1 MTNEISVIDKINAV
15 EVFKDGGARKILDA
29 IRNEVSGEVPDVT
42 TKKGRD
48 RIASLAYKVAK
59 SKTALDSAGKS
70 LADQLNAQL
79 KPINSERKIIRDE
92 LDKLKDE
99 VRKPLTDYE
108 NAETER
114 VSSIKTRIQW
124 FADIC
129 IIDGDD
135 IGISSSRLSERLASV
150 SLVDIDDSFQE
161 FKSDA
166 VLAKNSATEF
176 LTLTIARTEKLEAEK
191 AELERLRKESE
202 EREKTE
208 REKQIAE
215 EAAAKAASEAQ
226 EAAAKEKERHEQL
239 IKEAAEREEK
249 MKQDAIQAKVDS
261 DAAIE
266 RARLQEVARQV
277 AEKEQ
282 AERERAAREAD
293 IENQRAVNNSAVS
306 SLISVSGITEDQAK
320 QIVSAIAKGLVNRVS
335 ISY

>member
-29 IRNEVSGEVPDVT
+29 IRDEVAGEVPDIT

-202 EREKTE
+202 EREKAE

>member
-129 IIDGDD
+129 IIDGD
-135 IGISSSRLSERLASV
+135 GISSSKLSERLASV

-176 LTLTIARTEKLEAEK
+176 LTLTIARTEELEAEK

-202 EREKTE
+202 EREKAE

-226 EAAAKEKERHEQL
+226 EAAAKEKARHEQL

-266 RARLQEVARQV
+266 RARLQEIARQV

-320 QIVSAIAKGLVNRVS
+320 QIVSAIAKGFVNRVS

>member
-202 EREKTE
+202 EREKQNVKS
-208 REKQIAE
+208 R
-215 EAAAKAASEAQ
+215 
-226 EAAAKEKERHEQL
+226 
-239 IKEAAEREEK
+239 
-249 MKQDAIQAKVDS
+249 
-261 DAAIE
+261 
-266 RARLQEVARQV
+266 
-277 AEKEQ
+277 
-282 AERERAAREAD
+282 
-293 IENQRAVNNSAVS
+293 
-306 SLISVSGITEDQAK
+306 
-320 QIVSAIAKGLVNRVS
+320 
-335 ISY
+335 

>member
-282 AERERAAREAD
+282 A
-293 IENQRAVNNSAVS
+293 AVPAIIWASVPSGTAVS
-306 SLISVSGITEDQAK
+306 IRLLIAEFS
-320 QIVSAIAKGLVNRVS
+320 
-335 ISY
+335 

>member
-202 EREKTE
+202 EREKAE

-215 EAAAKAASEAQ
+215 EAAAKAVSEAQ
-226 EAAAKEKERHEQL
+226 EAAAKEKARHEQL

>member
-79 KPINSERKIIRDE
+79 KPINSERKIIREE

-108 NAETER
+108 NAEAER

-129 IIDGDD
+129 IIDRDD
-135 IGISSSRLSERLASV
+135 IGISSSKLSERLASV

-166 VLAKNSATEF
+166 ALAKNSATEF

-202 EREKTE
+202 EREKAE

-226 EAAAKEKERHEQL
+226 EAAAKEKARHEQL

-249 MKQDAIQAKVDS
+249 MRQDAIQAKIDS

-266 RARLQEVARQV
+266 RAKLQEIARQV
-277 AEKEQ
+277 AEKER
-282 AERERAAREAD
+282 AERERAARESD

-306 SLISVSGITEDQAK
+306 SLISVSGITEDQSK